1 MLTKAPKTKHEQLV
15 AAAQSF
21 WWALWSRAQV
31 DDDVAAA
38 EQYRFAKCVCE
49 KFAEY
54 ANVSDAGLFL
64 PTSENALSNWAMAI
78 SHPKSHHPA
87 LHRNPALHRM
97 RRDAKSLRRQLA
109 AFETEQFDEIN
120 LALGLALGAKLELG
134 AGLGRAKLGEG
145 ADWSPKLRETISRL
159 IDGLDDVIGPGFLV
173 HHRARGALSEIDGYP
188 GLAVLVFGLERA
200 ARSLGGK
207 FTVHRKHGEKGTLIR
222 ALKELRNRLVRTDWG
237 VSLAGCLPSPDK
249 HPITKYERIIR
260 AARAAV

>member
-31 DDDVAAA
+31 DDDIAA

-54 ANVSDAGLFL
+54 ANVSDAELFSR
-64 PTSENALSNWAMAI
+64 TSENALSIWAMAI
-78 SHPKSHHPA
+78 SHPKSHHPV
-87 LHRNPALHRM
+87 LHRMLHRM

-109 AFETEQFDEIN
+109 AFETGLQFDDQIN
-120 LALGLALGAKLELG
+120 LALGLAFGAKLELG
-134 AGLGRAKLGEG
+134 PNLGRAKLGEG
-145 ADWSPKLRETISRL
+145 ADWFPKLSKTISGL
-159 IDGLDDVIGPGFLV
+159 IDGLDDVIGPGFPV
-173 HHRARGALSEIDGYP
+173 PHARGALSEIDGYP
-188 GLAVLVFGLERA
+188 GLAVLIFGLERA
-200 ARSLGGK
+200 AQRARGN
-207 FTVHRKHGEKGTLIR
+207 FTAHHKHGKKGTLIC
-222 ALKELRNRLVRTDWG
+222 ALEELRDRLVLTDWG
-237 VSLAGCLPSPDK
+237 ISLADCLPSPDK